1 MSMQSKIVVA
11 PEPLELMR
19 RLEAAGEECWVVGGC
34 VRDSLR
40 GVRPADWDMTT
51 SAAPERMLQIFAGE
65 HLITAGLRHGTVGVV
80 RQGRV
85 YEITTYRVE
94 SGTLDHRHPDQLFFT
109 KDVQDDLARRDF
121 TVNAMA
127 YHPQRGLLD
136 CFGGEQDL
144 QKGIIRCV
152 GQPALRF
159 TEDALRILRALR
171 FVAVLGFSLEEQTV
185 LAAQQKAELL
195 QNISAERIWSEL
207 QKLLE
212 APFAPKALSICPAV
226 WRQLFPE
233 LQWGRE
239 VFLKDLPSDASLR
252 LIWLYCQQEQNPQ
265 PAFLRLRTSRQE
277 QQRAAALWALWQ
289 RKPKSAVQLRYALRD
304 FGLQRVEEYRLLCDI
319 DPAEWQRAKQ
329 GCWELRQ
336 LSIGGQQLIELG
348 CPKGKA
354 VGELLG
360 QLLSLCIEGKLEN
373 TSCALQLEAR
383 RRIKA
388 QFSKG

>member
-1 MSMQSKIVVA
+1 MSMQSKIVVP
-11 PEPLELMR
+11 PEPLELMG

-40 GVRPADWDMTT
+40 GVQPADWDMTT

-94 SGTLDHRHPDQLFFT
+94 SGMLDHRHPDHLFFT

-171 FVAVLGFSLEEQTV
+171 FVAVLGTRYL
-185 LAAQQKAELL
+185 
-195 QNISAERIWSEL
+195 R
-207 QKLLE
+207 
-212 APFAPKALSICPAV
+212 V
-226 WRQLFPE
+226 WRSKQYLPHSKRRNSCRISPPSASGASCKSCWKRPLHLRPCRSVQRFGGSFFRNCSGG
-233 LQWGRE
+233 GR
-239 VFLKDLPSDASLR
+239 FSSGT
-252 LIWLYCQQEQNPQ
+252 C
-265 PAFLRLRTSRQE
+265 RQM
-277 QQRAAALWALWQ
+277 
-289 RKPKSAVQLRYALRD
+289 LRYA
-304 FGLQRVEEYRLLCDI
+304 
-319 DPAEWQRAKQ
+319 
-329 GCWELRQ
+329 
-336 LSIGGQQLIELG
+336 
-348 CPKGKA
+348 
-354 VGELLG
+354 
-360 QLLSLCIEGKLEN
+360 
-373 TSCALQLEAR
+373 
-383 RRIKA
+383 
-388 QFSKG
+388 

>member
-1 MSMQSKIVVA
+1 MKQILPQAAQV
-11 PEPLELMR
+11 LE
-19 RLEAAGEECWVVGGC
+19 RLEAAGYEGYLVGGC
-34 VRDSLR
+34 VRDLLLGR
-40 GVRPADWDMTT
+40 VPADWDMTT
-51 SAAPERMLQIFAGE
+51 SARPEDVLALFEGFALPTGLQ
-65 HLITAGLRHGTVGVV
+65 HGTVTV
-80 RQGRV
+80 RLDGASFEV
-85 YEITTYRVE
+85 TTYRVD
-94 SGTLDHRHPDQLFFT
+94 GTYGDHRHPDSVSFT
-109 KDVQDDLARRDF
+109 GDLSEDLRRRDF

-127 YHPQRGLLD
+127 MDRRGHVVDPL
-136 CFGGEQDL
+136 GGQADL
-144 QKGIIRCV
+144 RRGVIRAV
-152 GQPALRF
+152 GDPARRF
-159 TEDALRILRALR
+159 SEDALRILRALR
-171 FVAVLGFSLEEQTV
+171 FVAALGFSLEEQTA

-195 QNISAERIWSEL
+195 QNISAERIWGEL

-212 APFAPKALSICPAV
+212 APFAPKALSICLAV

-239 VFLKDLPSDASLR
+239 VFLKDLPSDAALR

-388 QFSKG
+388 QFPEG

>member
-1 MSMQSKIVVA
+1 MSMQSKIVIA

-40 GVRPADWDMTT
+40 GVQPADWDMTT

-94 SGTLDHRHPDQLFFT
+94 SGTLDHRHPDHLFFT

-144 QKGIIRCV
+144 QQGIIRCV

-171 FVAVLGFSLEEQTV
+171 FVAVLGFSLE
-185 LAAQQKAELL
+185 
-195 QNISAERIWSEL
+195 
-207 QKLLE
+207 
-212 APFAPKALSICPAV
+212 
-226 WRQLFPE
+226 
-233 LQWGRE
+233 
-239 VFLKDLPSDASLR
+239 
-252 LIWLYCQQEQNPQ
+252 
-265 PAFLRLRTSRQE
+265 
-277 QQRAAALWALWQ
+277 
-289 RKPKSAVQLRYALRD
+289 
-304 FGLQRVEEYRLLCDI
+304 
-319 DPAEWQRAKQ
+319 
-329 GCWELRQ
+329 
-336 LSIGGQQLIELG
+336 
-348 CPKGKA
+348 
-354 VGELLG
+354 
-360 QLLSLCIEGKLEN
+360 
-373 TSCALQLEAR
+373 
-383 RRIKA
+383 
-388 QFSKG
+388 